1 MLRSALRLLPLLV
14 LVYAL
19 SSGSASAQSLQES
32 GGGWALDRA
41 SSTFGPGDP
50 GADRVEIAFSPTEV
64 SVRRFFNPSS
74 PTGSVWTLPLDGSAP
89 PSPKRGSAVVVD
101 GNKLVI
107 THVRAQQ
114 VVTHVYT
121 VAGDALTV
129 DRSIQSADGTNL
141 KHTMVFKR
149 VS

>member
-14 LVYAL
+14 VVYPLA
-19 SSGSASAQSLQES
+19 SSSASAQSLQELA
-32 GGGWALDRA
+32 GRWALDRA
-41 SSTFGPGDP
+41 SSSFGPGDP
-50 GADRVEIAFSPTEV
+50 GADRVEIAFSTTEV
-64 SVRRFFNPSS
+64 TVRRFFNPGS

-89 PSPKRGSAVVVD
+89 PSPQRGSAVVD
-101 GNKLVI
+101 GNKLMI

-121 VAGDALTV
+121 VAGDTLTV

-141 KHTMVFKR
+141 KHTMLFKR